1 VPGIYAVKLTVDGKP
16 QTQPVKV
23 IMDPRSPAS
32 SEILQQQLQ
41 LGQQIFAETL
51 EARRALA
58 EIASLRKQLAALD
71 QKVGEKDSAIK
82 SALMDAQTEISKIE
96 TQPAATPG
104 RTTGLQDAFADMASA
119 LRVVES
125 GDRAVP
131 SQAIAVYDESNQR
144 VKAAIAQWNEFK
156 TTKVPRLN
164 QKLAAANLA
173 PIAVSEI
180 EQEVQSLTSR

>member
-1 VPGIYAVKLTVDGKP
+1 MLKD
-16 QTQPVKV
+16 
-23 IMDPRSPAS
+23 
-32 SEILQQQLQ
+32 
-41 LGQQIFAETL
+41 
-51 EARRALA
+51 
-58 EIASLRKQLAALD
+58 ASLI
-71 QKVGEKDSAIK
+71 EKFGK
-82 SALMDAQTEISKIE
+82 SLESPI
-96 TQPAATPG
+96 P
-104 RTTGLQDAFADMASA
+104 A

-131 SQAIAVYDESNQR
+131 AQAIAVYDESNQR